1 MKSFFTKNRK
11 RRMVTALAT
20 AFVLSASVFT
30 FAACDDETK
39 TEEKNTTTKTDT
51 CAIANGD
58 FEYFTDD
65 NQLKLIVSP
74 SGWTKANGTD
84 KNGNTASTSSVTSG
98 IVDTDKTLWD
108 SLTVKNANKVD
119 GFTDWTADVPDVKKA
134 MSAAEKQWD
143 DMTINDRLYFYDLL
157 DDAIDK
163 YNDKNSDSLS
173 MSDFAKY
180 SDYTYGISYDDVPDC
195 ENPGTHDGKED
206 NSGVLMIHNHRST
219 DNYGTAQKYTSS
231 TTVTLE
237 AGTAAEL
244 SLWVKTADLTYNKD
258 GLEAKGNRGAYIGV
272 THTVG
277 GTTLDQMQIKNINT
291 EGVTE
296 NNGWV
301 EYTVYLRA
309 CSYASSNFTVVLG
322 LGQGSSDN
330 SFEYVDGYAFFDDVD
345 YTVISDEAYETAT
358 EGLGGAY
365 KCEATDLASKKLFAT
380 DKSEYKTQTVY
391 ALDLGG
397 NNYTPLTLS
406 GNATVNT
413 GLTSAKVNGKY
424 YATAAG
430 TDAKGNA
437 TNVLKGWD
445 SGIATDSDYVAMTT
459 WNELSAMT
467 KNTYLTNAW
476 NKDFKDGRTSDNGS
490 VTEYPFDKD
499 GDLLM
504 LFSGNGAAY
513 TARMDAV
520 GDFFTL
526 QPDERMSISFWVKT
540 SDVTGYTGATV
551 NLYDGLTDGATATPL
566 GSYNTPSIATVDIQH
581 KNDDETYTTQ
591 EDIYDGWVRCF
602 FFVENTTV
610 KPLSFRLEFSYGTTS
625 VADTEK
631 TSYCEGYAAFTGF
644 EYKKSMSDT
653 EFSVAGTATRS
664 TTVSLTGKNS
674 SISTEGFDKPITAD
688 EDTIKEN
695 LAIPSSYTGVYGGTS
710 RTEEAEGVTPVSDK
724 INDNKNAGLLNKYYF
739 TGFSE
744 EPDSKSYVELAKE
757 DATEYAWLENLLTAA
772 GSSITTALDDLE
784 GTWEKIFGTATQ
796 PLLISNVVAQS
807 YGYLG
812 SSSNLSSSAYSTLS
826 VRVKVSA
833 GAVAYIYLIDTSD
846 VLNKGYRET
855 QTMKMVNATYWY
867 DDDGNVLFRD
877 PASEDF
883 KSREDTAFYLTDNG
897 WYRNYQDAND
907 EKFYANLANYE
918 KDEETGDLL
927 LNTNSS
933 GKPVITYDYSD
944 DYEEDGIAYYCKDG
958 KYYLTD
964 SYEQQVY
971 DFSEATFDGKKFTTE
986 YARYLNVNYL
996 SALNAEE
1003 STLGENVTVV
1013 GKKNVE
1019 TMIKVDGSDPNV
1031 ADKWVTVNF
1040 HIHTGNES
1048 FPYRLELFSGSR
1060 DGLDTSAAGSYVI
1073 FDVCNAPALSENYTA
1088 LLDHAIEVNGLKKD
1102 KETGRLLNADETAYE
1117 DTDYYCYTF
1126 YDDPDFQRY
1135 DMSLDENEYGNVY
1148 DGYTQSSYSE
1158 TLTYLYC
1165 EEKPDDG
1172 EYTYS
1177 MFLDYSPLYQS
1188 VAAESTID
1196 TTNPDEEEEE
1206 KWWEDAN
1213 FWLMFSSIVLAVVLI
1228 IVMLVMLIRKMIK
1241 NYSKKPQQY
1250 NRYDAKRAHYM
1261 KKLNLKEEVEEGE
1274 ESESPAA
1281 ESAEPDT
1288 SDDNPYND

>member
-1 MKSFFTKNRK
+1 
-11 RRMVTALAT
+11 MVTALVT

-30 FAACDDETK
+30 FTACDDETDA
-39 TEEKNTTTKTDT
+39 EEKKTTTKTDT

-65 NQLKLIVSP
+65 SQLKLIVSP

-98 IVDTDKTLWD
+98 IVDTDKALWD
-108 SLTVKNANKVD
+108 SFTVKNANKVD
-119 GFTDWTADVPDVKKA
+119 SLIDWTADVPDVKKA
-134 MSAAEKQWD
+134 MTAAEKQWD
-143 DMTINDRLYFYDLL
+143 DLTINDRLYFYDLL

-163 YNDKNSDSLS
+163 YNDKNSASVS

-180 SDYTYGISYDDVPDC
+180 ADYTYGVSYDDVPDC
-195 ENPGTHDGKED
+195 ENPGTHDGKDD

-277 GTTLDQMQIKNINT
+277 STTLDQMQIKNINT

-309 CSYASSNFTVVLG
+309 CSYASSTFTVVLG

-345 YTVISDEAYETAT
+345 YTIISDESYETAT
-358 EGLGGAY
+358 QSLGDY
-365 KCEATDLASKKLFAT
+365 TCYATDTASKKLFAT
-380 DKSEYKTQTVY
+380 DKSEYKDQTVY

-397 NNYTPLTLS
+397 NDYQSLNLADVTTQI
-406 GNATVNT
+406 

-430 TDAKGNA
+430 ADAQGNE
-437 TNVLKGWD
+437 TSVLKGWD
-445 SGIATDSDYVAMTT
+445 SGIATDNDYVALTT

-476 NKDFKDGRTSDNGS
+476 NKDFADGRTSDNGS
-490 VTEYPFDKD
+490 VTEYPFEKN

-551 NLYDGLTDGATATPL
+551 NLYDGVKDGATATPL

-581 KNDDETYTTQ
+581 KDEDDKYTTQ

-602 FFVENTTV
+602 FFVENATV
-610 KPLSFRLEFSYGTTS
+610 KPLSFRMEFSYGPTS
-625 VADTEK
+625 VADTAK

-644 EYKKSMSDT
+644 EYKKSMSST
-653 EFSVAGTATRS
+653 EFAVAGTATRS

-695 LAIPSSYTGVYGGTS
+695 LAIPSTYTGVYGGTS
-710 RTEEAEGVTPVSDK
+710 RTVIPEGAESANDK

-739 TGFSE
+739 TKFSE
-744 EPDSKSYVELAKE
+744 EPDSKSYVELASE
-757 DATEYAWLENLLTAA
+757 DPTEYEWLTNLLTAA
-772 GSSITTALDDLE
+772 GSSVTAALEDLE
-784 GTWEKIFGTATQ
+784 GTWDSIFGTATQ
-796 PLLISNVVAQS
+796 PLLISNVVPQS

-833 GAVAYIYLIDTSD
+833 GAVAYIYLVDTSD
-846 VLNKGYRET
+846 VLDKGYREL
-855 QTMKMVNATYWY
+855 QSMEMVNVTYWY
-867 DDDGNVLFRD
+867 DDDGNVLLRD
-877 PASEDF
+877 PADEDF
-883 KSREDTAFYLTDNG
+883 KSREDTAFYVTDNG

-907 EKFYANLANYE
+907 EKLYANLANYE
-918 KDEETGDLL
+918 KDEETGNLL

-933 GKPVITYDYSD
+933 GSPVITYDYSD
-944 DYEEDGIAYYCKDG
+944 DYEDDGIAYYYNKENG

-964 SYEQQVY
+964 SYDQQIH
-971 DFSEATFDGKKFTTE
+971 DFSEATFNGKNFTAE
-986 YARYLNVNYL
+986 YARYLNVSYL
-996 SALNAEE
+996 STLGVEE
-1003 STLGENVTVV
+1003 SALGENVTVI

-1019 TMIKVDGSDPNV
+1019 TYIKVDGSDASV

-1040 HIHTGNES
+1040 HIHTGNEG

-1060 DGLDTSAAGSYVI
+1060 DGAETSAAGSYVI
-1073 FDVCNAPALSENYTA
+1073 FDVCNSPALSENYTA
-1088 LLDHAIEVNGLKKD
+1088 LLDHAIEVNGLEKD
-1102 KETGRLLNADETAYE
+1102 KDTGRLLNADGTAYE

-1148 DGYTQSSYSE
+1148 DGYTQSDYSE

-1165 EEKPDDG
+1165 EEKPDGD

-1188 VAAESTID
+1188 VAADSTID
-1196 TTNPDEEEEE
+1196 TGTDEEEEE

-1228 IVMLVMLIRKMIK
+1228 IVMLIMLIRKMIK

-1261 KKLNLKEEVEEGE
+1261 KKLNLKEESEGE
-1274 ESESPAA
+1274 ESETPAA
-1281 ESAEPDT
+1281 KPTEESGSPDE
-1288 SDDNPYND
+1288 DPYND